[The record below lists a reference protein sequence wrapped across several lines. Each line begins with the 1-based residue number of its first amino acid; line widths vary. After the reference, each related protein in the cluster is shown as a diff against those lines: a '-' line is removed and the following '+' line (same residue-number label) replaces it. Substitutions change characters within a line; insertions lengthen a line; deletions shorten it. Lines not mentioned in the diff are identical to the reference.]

1 MRDDQ
6 QRDLSERVGERV
18 RIYQRG
24 SAWHANYQMGGKQ
37 FRQSLKTTNKKTAI
51 HRAAELDRQL
61 AAGEM
66 PANKVPVTISE
77 AIDAYKA
84 YLTAEK
90 RAAKTIAKYWKVFER
105 VAKLAQSMGRHLIA
119 QVDLVF
125 VDKYRAMRAEKCAAR
140 TIYTEITVIRQL
152 VKFAVTRGLVE
163 KDPLAGLRM
172 KKPKPTRQP
181 CFDDEEIGKILELA
195 RPPHDATFLLLSETG
210 LRFGEAQWLTWPDID
225 FKSNVIHGRAK
236 DHWRPKTGD
245 ERAVPISP
253 KLALFLRGL
262 LRHGRWVLTALP
274 TTKYPEEGRQISE
287 RRALASLKR
296 VLSKLGIEGK
306 LHSFRHSFISRCL
319 TAGIEEAVV
328 RTWVGHVDPTIM
340 RFYTYITS
348 KVSQERIKLWGGKN
362 PESGSDSKTA

>member
-90 RAAKTIAKYWKVFER
+90 RAAKTIAKYWKVFES
-105 VAKLAQSMGRHLIA
+105 VEELAQSMGRHLIA

-125 VDKYRAMRAEKCAAR
+125 VDN
-140 TIYTEITVIRQL
+140 RQ
-152 VKFAVTRGLVE
+152 T
-163 KDPLAGLRM
+163 
-172 KKPKPTRQP
+172 
-181 CFDDEEIGKILELA
+181 
-195 RPPHDATFLLLSETG
+195 
-210 LRFGEAQWLTWPDID
+210 
-225 FKSNVIHGRAK
+225 
-236 DHWRPKTGD
+236 
-245 ERAVPISP
+245 
-253 KLALFLRGL
+253 
-262 LRHGRWVLTALP
+262 
-274 TTKYPEEGRQISE
+274 
-287 RRALASLKR
+287 
-296 VLSKLGIEGK
+296 
-306 LHSFRHSFISRCL
+306 
-319 TAGIEEAVV
+319 
-328 RTWVGHVDPTIM
+328 
-340 RFYTYITS
+340 
-348 KVSQERIKLWGGKN
+348 
-362 PESGSDSKTA
+362 